1 MKVLHSRIDPY
12 KVLKSGRESFLMKVS
27 STSRLYDIAGKKILY
42 RPEFSKVKPYQMG
55 AISHVK
61 SRGAKAEPFAQK
73 RGDPVYIRDFQP
85 DKIAYPKAWE
95 IDISSAYWQTANI
108 YGIIEKEIYEKYEGK
123 KGGWKLA
130 RNMAIGT
137 LNSTKHVYYC
147 EPGGSDS
154 YIEMLPAPAPKV
166 YRKICGRVGDFLSEL
181 AGGLDIES
189 IFFWVDQIYTTEKPD
204 FERVKKLGDKWGY
217 KLKFEPVKVSC
228 YTKKFSVFS
237 EITGKRVFYRKKRIN
252 GHIS

>member
-1 MKVLHSRIDPY
+1 MSVLQTKMDPY
-12 KVLKSGRESFLMKVS
+12 QALKGGQESFLMKVS

-55 AISHVK
+55 AISHIK
-61 SRGAKAEPFAQK
+61 SRGAKAEQFAEK

-85 DKIAYPKAWE
+85 AKIAYPKAWE
-95 IDISSAYWQTANI
+95 IDIASAYWETANI
-108 YGIIEKEIYEKYEGK
+108 YGLIEKAIYEKYEGK

-147 EPGGSDS
+147 EPGGDDT
-154 YIEMLPAPAPKV
+154 YLEMLPAPAPKV
-166 YRKICGRVGDFLSEL
+166 YRKICGRVGDFLTEL
-181 AGGLDIES
+181 AGCLDIES

-204 FERVKKLGDKWGY
+204 FAKLKNMSKKWGY
-217 KLKFEPVKVSC
+217 KLKFNPVKVGC
-228 YTKKFSVFS
+228 YRNKFSVFS
-237 EITGKRVFYRKKRIN
+237 ETTGRRVFYRKKVQKWT
-252 GHIS
+252 S